1 MTPRDRAQGRQA
13 TRQWTARHLDRRPV
27 FITAFVAAL
36 ASGMTG
42 CSYSGE
48 YTAEQ
53 KAARAKSSL
62 DQAAIKGQYTQEWYD
77 RAANDLKLPRE
88 FVSEA
93 QDARAFEEARRA
105 GAFADR
111 MRADADVIEQIGRQ
125 DAELRQALTQQQI
138 ARAEADKTHK
148 VFESKL
154 TEMNA
159 QASAR
164 ESAFAAESRRK
175 DAHLAATIKEWQ
187 SEIDK
192 LRAQALTDWT
202 QAQALHGQMLAERA
216 AVEQRGNAELAQ
228 MIRVADLTQERAEA
242 KSRALRTE
250 AQTVGEQTM
259 ARVTELDQQIRSLG
273 EKTSAAVSELRQRAT
288 SLESESA
295 ASVSEMRARAKS
307 LEEQDIDQTF
317 SLRLKA
323 AEAKLDQDRAE
334 AERLF
339 QAADAMQHSTTAEVA
354 RILSDAQKQLEIDRT
369 AYDEARVAIDSY
381 VQHGKAEIAVAR
393 VEAMRLEKDARSE
406 FIKAEAEARANAV
419 RETSKHQHV
428 LAEEQYERLKA
439 QAEQEASRIAT
450 AYAEA
455 LNRQTKKGATDLPAN
470 RKQKVGSITSEA
482 PAPTMPTASNSP
494 AVLEPEHVA
503 RFKATLAAA
512 AKFRTQA
519 DADERSLFA
528 TAQERQQKFDAWWSQ
543 QQTRHEAMIAQAN
556 ALQTKGQAEI
566 ARMTS
571 QADSKLRTASAVVD
585 RSRMEAEALK
595 REDFASIATLRARAD
610 ADEKKAIAAVG
621 QLRAQAEVTERNGQS
636 ELRALQVVRDTTRQR
651 GESKVQ
657 RLIAEAN
664 SLEQSQRA
672 VVAQM
677 RAEIESGRQ
686 ILSSELARLNQTASS
701 YLAIAQATHQE
712 SVTQA
717 ETLARITEANSAQAR
732 AGHEADRQIAA
743 ADVQYMRDMTVA
755 NELVAQASVSR
766 MLADG
771 EANFAIAQSQDGL
784 SRVQIAANRQIN
796 EASVQSQLAAAS
808 AHDET
813 TRAVFASRIALTEAE
828 RNRAYAALYQQN
840 LQNNAR
846 TQQAQAAAKAYREV
860 SNNAVARLRDAGT
873 RFESAAKQNWYSELA
888 IPASYPSPDSGVELS
903 NAANGQ
909 FNNDPASFPSPRPTA
924 FNPNAK
930 PDTSFP
936 AVKGSAT
943 ADGWNDKFLD

>member
-1 MTPRDRAQGRQA
+1 
-13 TRQWTARHLDRRPV
+13 V

-36 ASGMTG
+36 AAGMTG

-125 DAELRQALTQQQI
+125 DAELRAALTQQQV

-202 QAQALHGQMLAERA
+202 QAQALHGQMLAERE

-250 AQTVGEQTM
+250 AQTVGEQTR
-259 ARVTELDQQIRSLG
+259 ARVAELDQQIRSLG
-273 EKTSAAVSELRQRAT
+273 EKTSASVSELRQRAS

-339 QAADAMQHSTTAEVA
+339 QAADAMQHSTSAEVA

-428 LAEEQYERLKA
+428 LAEEQYEKLKA
-439 QAEQEASRIAT
+439 QAEQEASRIAA

-455 LNRQTKKGATDLPAN
+455 MNRQTKKGASDLPAN
-470 RKQKVGSITSEA
+470 RKQKVGTITSEA

-519 DADERSLFA
+519 DADERALFA
-528 TAQERQQKFDAWWSQ
+528 TAQERMQKFDAWWSQ
-543 QQTRHEAMIAQAN
+543 QQTRHEAMLAQAN

-585 RSRMEAEALK
+585 RSRLEAEALK

-610 ADEKKAIAAVG
+610 ADEKKAVAAVG

-636 ELRALQVVRDTTRQR
+636 ELRALQVVRDTTLQR

-686 ILSSELARLNQTASS
+686 ILASELARLNQTASS

-712 SVTQA
+712 AITQA
-717 ETLARITEANSAQAR
+717 DTLARITEANSAQAR

-796 EASVQSQLAAAS
+796 EASVQAQLAAAN

-909 FNNDPASFPSPRPTA
+909 FSSDPASFPSPRPPA

-943 ADGWNDKFLD
+943 ADGWSDKFLD